1 MGAHLK
7 LTLATLLL
15 VLAAGI
21 CFAQDAK
28 TTAAERDFQRF
39 DGNQS
44 GWLSGKELIECQCR
58 SYDTTGDNEVTK
70 AEFFAGRGVKLVVD
84 KATGDDMVPDTTV
97 AHERRFKPGEMVE
110 TGGGMSVKILQC
122 RGAGDKE
129 ECEIQ
134 YYRGEALESI
144 PRWENTLFL
153 RNAEERILNEKRQ
166 AADTPQTEKT
176 ERNQPLPAPPADAK
190 GAQPNDETA
199 AACSFVV
206 PPGDASN
213 TALAS
218 EQLFK
223 RKIYDRYNKFA
234 DGTIQAPLKVGV
246 TYLSFQVAPPFKN
259 IVRVDPVSGAYR
271 VNDAAPVNAMI
282 YAVKTEHIVCEQFRD
297 RTTRK
302 RVANKYACFKNR
314 DGEWVCGAD
323 GIPKTT
329 QLN

>member
-1 MGAHLK
+1 MGTHLR

-15 VLAAGI
+15 MLASGV
-21 CFAQDAK
+21 CLAQDAK

-70 AEFFAGRGVKLVVD
+70 AEFFAGRGLTLQVD
-84 KATGDDMVPDTTV
+84 KATGDDTPP
-97 AHERRFKPGEMVE
+97 AHGRERQFKPGEMVE

-122 RGAGDKE
+122 RGAGDNE

-153 RNAEERILNEKRQ
+153 RNAEERILNEKRR
-166 AADTPQTEKT
+166 AADPPQTENR
-176 ERNQPLPAPPADAK
+176 ERNQPQPAPPAEAK
-190 GAQPNDETA
+190 GAEPNETA

-206 PPGDASN
+206 PPGDASK

-259 IVRVDPVSGAYR
+259 IVRVDPVIGAYR

-302 RVANKYACFKNR
+302 QVANKYACFKNR